1 MSERASE
8 RGERGNEGE
17 SERVSER
24 ERGERRQ
31 GCPVAPQNVCSLS
44 RMS

>member
-24 ERGERRQ
+24 EREGKGGRDVQ
-31 GCPVAPQNVCSLS
+31 
-44 RMS
+44 